1 VTDLAS
7 STVANVDVLAE
18 FGATTAT
25 NDWSEGEWSSY
36 RGFPSAVALHDGRL
50 FWFGGIKAWGS
61 VSDAFHSFDD
71 TVTGD
76 AAPINR
82 TIATGGQ
89 DGIRWGLSL
98 QRLLAGTA
106 AQEISI
112 RASAFDE
119 PLTPTAFVARA
130 CSTRG
135 AYRVRP
141 VKVDSLGVFV
151 ERNGQRVFE
160 LMFDLQKGDYASK
173 ELTRLKPEMCAA
185 GVKSVAIQRQPDT
198 RLWFVLNDGIAGV
211 LTYEREDDVVAWT
224 PVVTPGNFETVA
236 VLPGTDEDEV
246 NFVVLRGSSRF
257 IEKLAKKSEAGIG
270 AISKCMDCHVFAAG
284 PVSSVGF
291 SHMPNGTSVVAWAN
305 GVPLPGPFTVSGGN
319 VALGGTYT
327 NVTVGL
333 AYTGQIKTT
342 KLAFAAEH
350 GTPLEQQKRI
360 ARLGLVLADV
370 AIEGVKIGRDFTNLR
385 RLATTYRGKAI
396 TAGTDDGRIRC
407 AAGQF
412 PRRMGQRQPRVRPG
426 REPLSL
432 HDHGAGRRADDKR
445 AAE

>member
-1 VTDLAS
+1 VDGTFTATVTLQRSIGAPGSWTDVESYTVPTSKVYDDGLDNQIIYYRLGVKTGNYTSGTAVCNLNYSGSAQTGICRVTDLAS

-284 PVSSVGF
+284 
-291 SHMPNGTSVVAWAN
+291 A
-305 GVPLPGPFTVSGGN
+305 GVERRLFAHAERHQRRS
-319 VALGGTYT
+319 LG
-327 NVTVGL
+327 
-333 AYTGQIKTT
+333 QWRP
-342 KLAFAAEH
+342 AAGAVH
-350 GTPLEQQKRI
+350 S
-360 ARLGLVLADV
+360 
-370 AIEGVKIGRDFTNLR
+370 LR
-385 RLATTYRGKAI
+385 RQCGARRHLYQC
-396 TAGTDDGRIRC
+396 DGRPRLYRTDQDHEAGLCRRTRHAARTAEADREAWPC
-407 AAGQF
+407 AG
-412 PRRMGQRQPRVRPG
+412 
-426 REPLSL
+426 
-432 HDHGAGRRADDKR
+432 
-445 AAE
+445 